1 MLSSITKKG
10 EIVSASS
17 LLVGFG
23 ELNDNTIKGLTS
35 SPLVGF
41 GELNDNTIKGLTSL
55 ISVSKGQQESK
66 LDGISHNV
74 QMKTKVV
81 CWCKLKLDWYQ
92 HSYQEDIQARITILK
107 KQFFNGCLT

>member
-1 MLSSITKKG
+1 VLSSITKKG

-17 LLVGFG
+17 
-23 ELNDNTIKGLTS
+23 
-35 SPLVGF
+35 PLVGF
-41 GELNDNTIKGLTSL
+41 GELNDNTVKGLTSL
-55 ISVSKGQQESK
+55 LSVSKVQQESK

-81 CWCKLKLDWYQ
+81 YCYKLKLDWYQ

-107 KQFFNGCLT
+107 KWFFNGCLT

>member
-17 LLVGFG
+17 
-23 ELNDNTIKGLTS
+23 
-35 SPLVGF
+35 PLVGF
-41 GELNDNTIKGLTSL
+41 GELNDNTVKGLTSL
-55 ISVSKGQQESK
+55 LSVSKVQQESK

-81 CWCKLKLDWYQ
+81 CWCKLKLD
-92 HSYQEDIQARITILK
+92 
-107 KQFFNGCLT
+107 